1 MNSKISFI
9 LIGVVGI
16 FIGILIAPIF
26 SGNLMMGFTP
36 GKKLAPTTS
45 LGNIDRHFI
54 EEMIPHHNGA
64 IAMAELALER
74 SGREEIRSLSE
85 DIIKAQTLEN
95 NQMKEWYQAWF
106 GGEVPESFSG
116 MSGMMHGQMPMH
128 MEGMEGDIEALLRA
142 ENFDLEFLR
151 QMILHHEMAIMM
163 ARMLSTGSVRSE
175 MQILAD
181 QIITSQSEEI
191 EIMRNWQKEWSKK

>member
-128 MEGMEGDIEALLRA
+128 MEGMEGDIEARA
-142 ENFDLEFLR
+142 CRPPDNR
-151 QMILHHEMAIMM
+151 GRRWRRRSP
-163 ARMLSTGSVRSE
+163 ARTVRGSRPATTTAVDRGRRCWCSRR
-175 MQILAD
+175 AC
-181 QIITSQSEEI
+181 
-191 EIMRNWQKEWSKK
+191 R